1 MLRRGSFRR
10 LAFIS
15 VSSAGK
21 LLIRGDHVPDVS
33 ISVYN
38 LGLAELFDGA
48 GSGDSLLVMR
58 LDLHVGRNPRPPP
71 RSLLS
76 RSMWLQA
83 ADRSSLDLPHHLIRH
98 APQDQLYP

>member
-33 ISVYN
+33 ISVITSDLQSYLTE
-38 LGLAELFDGA
+38 LGL
-48 GSGDSLLVMR
+48 V
-58 LDLHVGRNPRPPP
+58 
-71 RSLLS
+71 
-76 RSMWLQA
+76 
-83 ADRSSLDLPHHLIRH
+83 IR
-98 APQDQLYP
+98 YW